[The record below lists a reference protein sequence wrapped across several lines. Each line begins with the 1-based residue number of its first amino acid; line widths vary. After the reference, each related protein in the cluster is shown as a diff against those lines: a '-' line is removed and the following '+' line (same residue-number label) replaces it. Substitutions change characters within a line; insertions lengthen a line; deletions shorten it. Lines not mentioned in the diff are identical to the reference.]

1 MYYQLMESYLAEFLS
16 LSYLVFYLLINFLIN
31 LFFLLS
37 HSQHYA
43 ERIAFP
49 LDETMRNYW
58 ILLSVK

>member
-1 MYYQLMESYLAEFLS
+1 MESYLAEFLF

-31 LFFLLS
+31 LFFLQS

-49 LDETMRNYW
+49 LDVCETIGFYF
-58 ILLSVK
+58 L